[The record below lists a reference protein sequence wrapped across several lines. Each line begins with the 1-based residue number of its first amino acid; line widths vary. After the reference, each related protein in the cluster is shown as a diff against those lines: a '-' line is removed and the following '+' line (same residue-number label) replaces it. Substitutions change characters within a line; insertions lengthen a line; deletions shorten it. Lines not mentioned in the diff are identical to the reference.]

1 MAGAGGV
8 GGATR
13 AISQLPVCTVQLAA
27 PPKCAALDHLAL
39 LCMLQGPSASIRGIF
54 LVLEFIH
61 KVVKIIV
68 LVLVAVYLVGCML

>member
-1 MAGAGGV
+1 
-8 GGATR
+8 
-13 AISQLPVCTVQLAA
+13 
-27 PPKCAALDHLAL
+27 
-39 LCMLQGPSASIRGIF
+39 MLQGPSASIRGIF